1 MSKFNQIENIATKT
15 LIDYNLLKA
24 PIDLERL
31 AKKLKISIEEQDLDD
46 DISGFLLKNNGKATV
61 GINMYHADVRKRF
74 TLAHEIGHFKL
85 HNIESPIF
93 VDYSYKGSMLRSKE
107 SNKIFRRN
115 NNDVNPTMEK
125 EANFFAANLLMPKM
139 LVKEEIE
146 KLNNSLDYD
155 NKVSKLAEVFEVSTQ
170 AMDYRLKSL
179 SYYDYG
185 F

>member
-1 MSKFNQIENIATKT
+1 MSKFNQIESIATQT
-15 LIDYNLLKA
+15 LIDCNLLNA
-24 PIDLERL
+24 PIDLNRL
-31 AKKLKISIEEQDLDD
+31 AKRLNISIEEQDLDD
-46 DISGFLLKNNGKATV
+46 DISGFLLKDKGKTTV

-85 HNIESPIF
+85 HNIDSPIF

-107 SNKIFRRN
+107 SNKLFRSNRN
-115 NNDVNPTMEK
+115 NVNPTMEK
-125 EANFFAANLLMPKM
+125 EANFFAANLLMPKI
-139 LVKEEIE
+139 LVKKEIE

-155 NKVSKLAEVFEVSTQ
+155 NKVWKLAEVFEVSTQ

-179 SYYDYG
+179 RYYDYG